1 MPFEL
6 IYTYLKL
13 PVFLLVASRLGGMLM
28 FLPVFS
34 GAAVPTNIRVLLV
47 IGLAILVYPL
57 VQVDAAAQW
66 HPLGLTIAIGRE
78 LLLGILMGLIVQMC
92 FLGLQ
97 LGGQMIAQETG
108 LAFGEVVDPSTD
120 VEQSMIG
127 SFYVQLGAVMF
138 LIIGGHRALVGAAL
152 ESFRRIP
159 LLGETQTSELGVGLL
174 IEAIGLSGEITLRIA
189 APVLLTLFLLNIA
202 MGFISRTLP
211 QFNVLTVGFS
221 VKGMVGFLLMAVA
234 LPAALAAFTEGL
246 ETTMDWI
253 GALTGQ

>member
-6 IYTYLKL
+6 MGAYLNL
-13 PVFLLVASRLGGMLM
+13 PIFLLVASRLGGMIM

-34 GAAVPTNIRVLLV
+34 GSAVPVNVRLLFV
-47 IGLAILVYPL
+47 VGLAALVYPL
-57 VQVDAAAQW
+57 VQVEAAAQW
-66 HPLGLTIAIGRE
+66 HPLGLAIALGRE
-78 LLLGILMGLIVQMC
+78 LLLGMLMGLVVQVC

-120 VEQSMIG
+120 VEQSLIG
-127 SFYVQLGAVMF
+127 SFYVQLGAVLF
-138 LIIGGHRALVGAAL
+138 LIVGGHRALVGAAL

-159 LLGETQTSELGVGLL
+159 LLGETPTTQGGVELLL
-174 IEAIGLSGEITLRIA
+174 DAIGMSGEIALRVA
-189 APVLLTLFLLNIA
+189 APVLLTLFLLNVA

-234 LPAALAAFTEGL
+234 LPAALSAFMEGL
-246 ETTMDWI
+246 ETTVDWV
-253 GALTGQ
+253 GTLTGS